1 MEESTSWTHTF
12 LEGITTFTMPSA
24 ATGISYRITVS
35 RPAQTDPQQ
44 RFPLLIVL
52 DGCMQFGS
60 AVETAR
66 VQAMTGTAKNLIVV
80 GVSTEGSLPAHNLRR
95 LRDYAPPGLPAD
107 DPFWSDAIIGKVLKA
122 RLAAIG
128 MTVEQGM
135 GGAAEFRAFLLDEL
149 LPKLMTDLPIDA
161 DDLGLAGH
169 SMGGLFS
176 HYALLT
182 QMPFHKYIMGSFS
195 TELYGATLAALERD
209 FSATPARQV
218 FAGIG
223 GAEIMPGMLNPEGMV
238 NAQEVLTRLQN
249 AHPESLHFAWRTFP
263 DETHGSVMAQ
273 ILASGV
279 RMLWPSGV
287 SYLEALPGR
296 MGGKQ
301 E

>member
-1 MEESTSWTHTF
+1 MEISPWTNTF
-12 LEGITTFTMPSA
+12 LEGITTYAMPST
-24 ATGISYRITVS
+24 ATGIAYRINVAQ
-35 RPAQTDPQQ
+35 PAQTDPQQ

-66 VQAMTGTAKNLIVV
+66 IQAMTGTAKNLIVV
-80 GVSTEGSLPAHNLRR
+80 GVSTEDSLPAHNLRR
-95 LRDYAPPGLPAD
+95 LRDYSPPGLPAD

-122 RLAAIG
+122 RLAAVG
-128 MTVEQGM
+128 MTTEQGM
-135 GGAAEFRAFLLDEL
+135 GGAAAFRTFLLDEL
-149 LPKLMTDLPIDA
+149 LPKLMTDLPIDPH
-161 DDLGLAGH
+161 DLGLAGH

-182 QMPFHKYIMGSFS
+182 QAPFHKYIMGSFS
-195 TELYGATLAALERD
+195 TELYGATLATLEHD

-223 GAEIMPGMLNPEGMV
+223 GAEIMEGMLNADGMV
-238 NAQEVLTRLQN
+238 NGQEVLTRLQN
-249 AHPESLHFAWRTFP
+249 AHPESIHFAWHTFP

-296 MGGKQ
+296 MGGNQ
-301 E
+301 A